1 MADDKKPKGK
11 DDKPAAPAAP
21 AAAAAPAAPAKAPS
35 GGVKP
40 KPGVKSKPKAKEL
53 KSQKWKRYDI
63 TGDKAKKK
71 SKVCPK
77 CGDGVFLAH
86 HATRDSCGKCGY
98 TEFRKV

>member
-11 DDKPAAPAAP
+11 DDKPAAVAAP
-21 AAAAAPAAPAKAPS
+21 ATTPAKAPS
-35 GGVKP
+35 KGPSGGAKP
-40 KPGVKSKPKAKEL
+40 KPGGKPKAKEL
-53 KSQKWKRYDI
+53 KSQKWKRYEL

-86 HATRDSCGKCGY
+86 HANRDSCGKCGY

>member
-11 DDKPAAPAAP
+11 EEKP
-21 AAAAAPAAPAKAPS
+21 AAAAAPAAAPTAAPAKAPS
-35 GGVKP
+35 GGAKP
-40 KPGVKSKPKAKEL
+40 KPGVKPKAKSKEL
-53 KSQKWKRYDI
+53 KSQKWKRYEL

-86 HATRDSCGKCGY
+86 HANRDSCGKCGY

>member
-11 DDKPAAPAAP
+11 EEKPAAVAAP
-21 AAAAAPAAPAKAPS
+21 AAAQAKAPS
-35 GGVKP
+35 GGAKP
-40 KPGVKSKPKAKEL
+40 KAGGGKPKGRAKEL
-53 KSQKWKRYDI
+53 KSQKWKLYEI
-63 TGDKAKKK
+63 TGEHAKKK

-86 HATRDSCGKCGY
+86 HANRDSCGKCGY

>member
-11 DDKPAAPAAP
+11 EEKHAAP
-21 AAAAAPAAPAKAPS
+21 AAAAAPAAPTAPAKAPS
-35 GGVKP
+35 GGAKP
-40 KPGVKSKPKAKEL
+40 KPGAKSKPSAKEL
-53 KSQKWKRYDI
+53 KSQKWKRYEI

-71 SKVCPK
+71 SKICPK

-86 HATRDSCGKCGY
+86 HANRDSCGKCGY

>member
-11 DDKPAAPAAP
+11 DDKPAAPAASV
-21 AAAAAPAAPAKAPS
+21 ASAAPVVPAKAHS

-71 SKVCPK
+71 SKICPK